1 MTGSVNSKCTKS
13 PNTQIYD
20 AGSQVVGVGQIVKLM
35 HLSSLLNFLNII
47 QVSSWENGRMKVS
60 SYLVTKLLEWY
71 WVQCIGCAVVDR
83 PVLLL
88 K

>member
-47 QVSSWENGRMKVS
+47 QVSS
-60 SYLVTKLLEWY
+60 
-71 WVQCIGCAVVDR
+71 
-83 PVLLL
+83 
-88 K
+88 